1 MVEPP
6 DAVERSPFEY
16 AIVRIVPR
24 VERGEALNAGIVL
37 MSRARRFLGAPAA
50 SDGVEILSDLPDVGD
65 FFRRIHVLVYAPRRG
80 SGLKIKVAEALAFG
94 RGVVTTVDGTEGL
107 GLEDGEHVLLGATDT
122 ELASAASEMLLDGD
136 RCRRLARAGRRAIGE
151 LLSPERTTGLM
162 EDVYS
167 SVSRG

>member
-1 MVEPP
+1 MVIRKIIGLLIIILLGIPTLFGIIW
-6 DAVERSPFEY
+6 AV
-16 AIVRIVPR
+16 
-24 VERGEALNAGIVL
+24 GLT
-37 MSRARRFLGAPAA
+37 RAAV
-50 SDGVEILSDLPDVGD
+50 SSEILSDLPDVGD

-80 SGLKIKVAEALAFG
+80 SGLKVKVAEALAYG

-107 GLEDGEHVLLGATDT
+107 GLEDREHVLLGATDT

-136 RCRRLARAGRRAIGE
+136 RRRRLARAGRRAIGE

-167 SVSRG
+167 SVCHG